1 MNSKNTLP
9 FFSHI
14 ESLFAAYTHIKTKF
28 CSYRSPLLVTHRR
41 YIILATDGAP

>member
-1 MNSKNTLP
+1 MNGKNTMS

-14 ESLFAAYTHIKTKF
+14 ESLFAAYTRVKTRF
-28 CSYRSPLLVTHRR
+28 CSYRNPLLVTHRR